1 MGVVRRMSALATG
14 LLVLQLTL
22 LGAAAPC
29 TDHGVGDGT
38 DGSHTQSGA
47 LMNNAATAT
56 GGHEECDGAPAE
68 PGRTESASGSCL
80 AMISCITPMPQLGS
94 VLSVPDGI
102 TISRVAA
109 VPLLE
114 PPTRS
119 TAPELPPPR
128 A

>member
-1 MGVVRRMSALATG
+1 MGVLRRITALATG

-22 LGAAAPC
+22 LGGAAPC
-29 TDHGVGDGT
+29 ADHG
-38 DGSHTQSGA
+38 GA
-47 LMNNAATAT
+47 LAETGHAKSGGPVNAAATAT
-56 GGHEECDGAPAE
+56 AGHEDCDGAPTE
-68 PGRTESASGSCL
+68 PGRTESTGRSCIG
-80 AMISCITPMPQLGS
+80 MISCITPMLQLGAELAAPNG
-94 VLSVPDGI
+94 V

-114 PPTRS
+114 PPTRT